1 MPTDIPIQ
9 NWALIFLFGAIGTF
23 MMMRMGRRRSRL
35 AGDARDK
42 ARQKIAR
49 LSDKREIRDSM
60 DKLLIRL
67 EEYSREVN
75 GQLDTKLVRLEQ
87 VIADADERIGSLQ
100 TVIDEHDR
108 RLGRLVETRRRL
120 RQTTRDADDA
130 SSAGVAERK
139 ETVAVSSSA
148 STKAPADQRYKNVYD
163 LADAGSSPID
173 IGEQLGMPAGE
184 IELILNLRNA
194 G

>member
-1 MPTDIPIQ
+1 MPTDIPVQ
-9 NWALIFLFGAIGTF
+9 NWAIVLLFVVVATF
-23 MMMRMGRRRSRL
+23 MMLIMIRRARRPTVSSREQARQQMSRL
-35 AGDARDK
+35 HDEA
-42 ARQKIAR
+42 
-49 LSDKREIRDSM
+49 EIRSSM

-75 GQLDTKLVRLEQ
+75 GQLDTKFVRLEQ
-87 VIADADERIGSLQ
+87 VIADADERIGRLQ

-108 RLGRLVETRRRL
+108 RLGRLVETRRQL
-120 RQTTRDADDA
+120 RQTARDADDA
-130 SSAGVAERK
+130 SSPRAAEPE
-139 ETVAVSSSA
+139 ETVAVSSSPD
-148 STKAPADQRYKNVYD
+148 TKAPTDHRYKNVYD

-173 IGEQLGMPAGE
+173 IAEQLCMPAGE

>member
-9 NWALIFLFGAIGTF
+9 SWALIFLFGVVGTF
-23 MMMRMGRRRSRL
+23 MMMRMGRRRSRP
-35 AGDARDK
+35 AGDAREK
-42 ARQKIAR
+42 ARQQIAR
-49 LSDKREIRDSM
+49 LSDEREIRDSM

-75 GQLDTKLVRLEQ
+75 GQLDTKFVRLEQ
-87 VIADADERIGSLQ
+87 VIADADERIGRLQ
-100 TVIDEHDR
+100 TVIAEHDQ
-108 RLGRLVETRRRL
+108 RLGRLVETRRQL
-120 RQTTRDADDA
+120 RQTARDADDA
-130 SSAGVAERK
+130 SSPRAAEPE
-139 ETVAVSSSA
+139 ETVAVSSSPD
-148 STKAPADQRYKNVYD
+148 TKAPTDHRYKNVYD

-173 IGEQLGMPAGE
+173 IAEQLCMPAGE